1 MRKVVL
7 SVLLFFSVVSVF
19 ADGKKKAQNV
29 QELDEK
35 SQLEFDYSFMEGVRC
50 KITGDFQAAIGWYD
64 NCLKINP
71 ESAVVKYEIASI
83 LMANQDYNGALQLAR
98 EAVAGNP
105 GNMWYKVLLATV
117 LQNKSMIEE
126 ACNVYADIIAK
137 YPDKEEFYLMEAG
150 LYASVEK
157 WQKAIEVYDRYEAQN
172 GITEAASIEKIKLY
186 TKLNDVK
193 KASNELVKL
202 IKKYPEKDE
211 YLSLLAELY
220 FNYNQD
226 KKGLQILDR
235 LLKADPDNGFVHFYL
250 ADYYRD
256 KKQPN
261 EVEKHMKSALLS
273 DNIDNGYKIQ
283 YILRLIL
290 NPDTTLVSDTELDT
304 YVDLLMSKYSDD
316 LSVRALYSDFLK
328 KDNKLQEAKKELEFI
343 LSKDKNNYLIWEELL
358 LICNETMDT
367 IGMYQTGTEAIK
379 YFPDQPLPYA
389 LSGISLMMQKDFQA
403 AMPFFKKGV
412 ELTDDKLEL
421 KAQFYSYLADCYYNL
436 DSVQQ
441 AFDMFDQVLLVN
453 PDDALV
459 LNNYAYYLSLRNEKL
474 ELAERM
480 SSRAIALE
488 PENGTYLDTYAWVL
502 YMRGEYS
509 QARYYMKLAIEKT
522 KEPSGV
528 LYEHY
533 GDVLYRSGN
542 KEEALKMWKKALEL
556 GGEVTEELKD
566 KVRNEAMPEK

>member
-29 QELDEK
+29 QGLDEK

-256 KKQPN
+256 KKQSN

-412 ELTDDKLEL
+412 ELAGDKLEL

-480 SSRAIALE
+480 SSKAIALE

-566 KVRNEAMPEK
+566 KVENEAMPEK

>member
-71 ESAVVKYEIASI
+71 ESAIVKYEIASI

-412 ELTDDKLEL
+412 ELAGDKLEL

-480 SSRAIALE
+480 SSKAIALE

-566 KVRNEAMPEK
+566 KVENKAMPEK

>member
-172 GITEAASIEKIKLY
+172 GITEAVSIEKIKLY

-412 ELTDDKLEL
+412 ELAGDKLEL

-480 SSRAIALE
+480 SSKAIALE

-566 KVRNEAMPEK
+566 KVENKAMPEK

>member
-7 SVLLFFSVVSVF
+7 SILLFFSVVSVF

-412 ELTDDKLEL
+412 ELTGDKLEL

-480 SSRAIALE
+480 SSKAIALE

-556 GGEVTEELKD
+556 GGEVTDELKD

>member
-71 ESAVVKYEIASI
+71 ESPVVKYEIASI

-316 LSVRALYSDFLK
+316 LSVRALHSDFLK

-412 ELTDDKLEL
+412 ELAGDKLEL

-480 SSRAIALE
+480 SSKAIALE
-488 PENGTYLDTYAWVL
+488 SENGTYLDTYAWVL

-566 KVRNEAMPEK
+566 KVENEAMPEK

>member
-412 ELTDDKLEL
+412 ELAGDKLEL

-480 SSRAIALE
+480 SSKAIALE

-566 KVRNEAMPEK
+566 KVENKAMPEK

>member
-412 ELTDDKLEL
+412 ELAGDKLEL

-480 SSRAIALE
+480 SSKAIALE

-566 KVRNEAMPEK
+566 KVENEAMPEK

>member
-98 EAVAGNP
+98 EAVAGNL

-256 KKQPN
+256 KKQLN

-304 YVDLLMSKYSDD
+304 YVDLLMSKYSED

-412 ELTDDKLEL
+412 ELAGDKLEL

-480 SSRAIALE
+480 SSKAIALE

-566 KVRNEAMPEK
+566 KVENKAMPEK